1 MAPALSKLARSL
13 AAPAVAKQNFRR
25 RTVCRPS
32 RRRWRRY
39 TPVISHAGH
48 ALREDRRALVKQDN
62 EEATNL
68 RVLNIWQRVVGAYR
82 ILGRYTPLISQV
94 EQLRRRRTYTFAG
107 IAQNVAE
114 FAPFGIPGG
123 WEYATTLNRRH
134 HWPGR
139 RRQGRWNGPI
149 APTAPAGG
157 AHLQTFGE
165 PGCTVNEFGSVW
177 EVYRALQ

>member
-1 MAPALSKLARSL
+1 M
-13 AAPAVAKQNFRR
+13 VY
-25 RTVCRPS
+25 RPS
-32 RRRWRRY
+32 RRRRQRIVGAYRILRRC
-39 TPVISHAGH
+39 TLVISQVGQCH
-48 ALREDRRALVKQDN
+48 ALRDDRRALVKQDN

-114 FAPFGIPGG
+114 FAPFGITGG

-149 APTAPAGG
+149 APTTPAGG
-157 AHLQTFGE
+157 AYLQTSGE
-165 PGCTVNEFGSVW
+165 PGCTVNELGSVW
-177 EVYRALQ
+177 HVYRALQSDDMGVGGVC